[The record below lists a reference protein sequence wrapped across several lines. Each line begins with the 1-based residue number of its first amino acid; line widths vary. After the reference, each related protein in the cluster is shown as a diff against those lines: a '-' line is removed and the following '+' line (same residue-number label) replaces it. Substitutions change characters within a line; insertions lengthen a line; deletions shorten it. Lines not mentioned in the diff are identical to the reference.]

1 VTLYVNVYSVAQA
14 YGGPEEGGWWFDT
27 GVPVASIPV
36 ELDDHEREQQ
46 HEQYMKENGHLA
58 AHEVHPEEY
67 DLWFKQALEDK
78 AWEIRDQ
85 WKQRYTFDSSQ
96 YTSVLS
102 HRYDNYQVAVE
113 DHFARPYPEERPHY
127 E

>member
-1 VTLYVNVYSVAQA
+1 MTLYVNVYSAAQA

-36 ELDDHEREQQ
+36 ELEDHERDQFDR
-46 HEQYMKENGHLA
+46 
-58 AHEVHPEEY
+58 EY
-67 DLWFKQALEDK
+67 HAEAGTVLGSSVDPMDYADALDQALKDK
-78 AWEIRDQ
+78 AWEVRNE
-85 WKQRYTFDSSQ
+85 WKQRYPFEMSQ

-102 HRYDNYQVAVE
+102 HRYDNYQVVIE

>member
-1 VTLYVNVYSVAQA
+1 MTLYVNVYDIAQA

-36 ELDDHEREQQ
+36 ELTDEERTDLHDD
-46 HEQYMKENGHLA
+46 YMKEHGHSQA
-58 AHEVHPEEY
+58 WEVDPWKY
-67 DLWFKQALEDK
+67 KDWMDQALEDK
-78 AWEIRDQ
+78 AWAIRDE
-85 WKQRYTFDSSQ
+85 WKERYPFEMSQ

-102 HRYDNYQVAVE
+102 HRYDNYQVVIE
-113 DHFARPYPEERPHY
+113 DHFARPYPEERPRY